1 MRSAS
6 AVVGSDQYQGRGDV
20 SSAVKI
26 TSDPSLL
33 LLLAQCERA
42 LFAALRSTSDAEGVS
57 PEQWRIVGALR
68 EHEVLPMTELA
79 QIAALP
85 AASLTRNLDRLV
97 SSGAVVRQ
105 IDPFDRRKVVAL
117 LTKPGAELAARLHL
131 AEARLLA
138 QLPQADT
145 RAVRALAEVL
155 AATVSASI
163 K

>member
-1 MRSAS
+1 M
-6 AVVGSDQYQGRGDV
+6 

-57 PEQWRIVGALR
+57 VEQWRIVGALR
-68 EHEVLPMTELA
+68 DHEVLPMTELA
-79 QIAALP
+79 HIAALP

-97 SSGAVVRQ
+97 SSGVVVRQ

-117 LTKPGAELAARLHL
+117 LTKPGAELAVRLQS
-131 AEARLLA
+131 AEAGILA
-138 QLPQADT
+138 QLPQAGT
-145 RAVRALAEVL
+145 QAVGALAELL
-155 AATVSASI
+155 ASTVPASI
-163 K
+163 R